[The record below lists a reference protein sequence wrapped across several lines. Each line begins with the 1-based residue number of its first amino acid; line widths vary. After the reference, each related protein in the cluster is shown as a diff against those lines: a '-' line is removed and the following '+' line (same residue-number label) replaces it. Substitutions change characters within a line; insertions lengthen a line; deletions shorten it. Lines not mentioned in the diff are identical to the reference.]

1 MYKISYSRKAA
12 KAISRMDRKSAELIK
27 GKIDQLAQ
35 SPESMSNV
43 KRLSGMEGYRLRV
56 GDWRVVYTLEE
67 ARLII
72 AVVDIG
78 SRGGI
83 YK

>member
-1 MYKISYSRKAA
+1 
-12 KAISRMDRKSAELIK
+12 
-27 GKIDQLAQ
+27 
-35 SPESMSNV
+35 MSHV

>member
-1 MYKISYSRKAA
+1 M
-12 KAISRMDRKSAELIK
+12 K

-35 SPESMSNV
+35 SPESMSHV

>member
-1 MYKISYSRKAA
+1 
-12 KAISRMDRKSAELIK
+12 
-27 GKIDQLAQ
+27 
-35 SPESMSNV
+35 
-43 KRLSGMEGYRLRV
+43 MEGYRLRV